1 MSDTVDAV
9 DGRLDSARPSIAV
22 KVRRFRAMKE

>member
-1 MSDTVDAV
+1 MSDTVAAV
-9 DGRLDSARPSIAV
+9 TAGLDSARPSIAV

>member
-1 MSDTVDAV
+1 MSDTVIAATV
-9 DGRLDSARPSIAV
+9 GLVSARPSIAV